1 MQAAVETAE
10 NRNSMAT
17 DFQIQLDHLV
27 RMATVHQQKKYA
39 WHRAKE
45 LDKADHGMYRGMA
58 AALTERMKQQTE
70 KKTT

>member
-1 MQAAVETAE
+1 MT
-10 NRNSMAT
+10 S

-70 KKTT
+70 KTT

>member
-1 MQAAVETAE
+1 MQAAGETAE

-27 RMATVHQQKKYA
+27 RMATVHQQKQYA

-45 LDKADHGMYRGMA
+45 LDKADHGMYRGIK
-58 AALTERMKQQTE
+58 AALAERMKTNTE
-70 KKTT
+70 ETTA